1 MWHIKRDIGAVKYL
15 TMTETLPTLDHA
27 EILAALPTKKEQID
41 YAVRTLNG
49 STSANVMQWLSDHGI
64 RVSRSMVSP
73 AVNKYLAATN
83 NPDMGTVID
92 FAPHP
97 DHHHQPPCAEHTSPA
112 APAAPAA
119 PATPDTTTPDL
130 PAPGPPLASP
140 PVAALAPP
148 NWVSAAFYAA
158 ALLGL
163 TISLNT
169 SWRFFD
175 QVLAIPVAERVLMF
189 AAAEFALIVC
199 GAAMAV
205 SVRHTGRP
213 APGPKMIVWAMCAVA
228 AYMAVAEAA
237 STAEAIGRILLGPA
251 LATIMLH
258 LGLGLDIRLRRH
270 RAPNRTAARI
280 WTEIRERA
288 LSRLGLADDERSA
301 AQRTRD
307 RKALKA
313 AALSRPRRAPWS
325 RPARLE
331 RAVLSAGIADDPALR
346 HRMLARVAACQ
357 NAHRLGEL
365 AQTTA
370 LQYR

>member
-1 MWHIKRDIGAVKYL
+1 MKRDIRPIKYR

-27 EILAALPTKKEQID
+27 EILAALPTKKEQIE
-41 YAVRTLNG
+41 YAVRTLKG
-49 STSANVMQWLSDHGI
+49 STSANIMQWLSDHGI

-83 NPDMGTVID
+83 NPEMGTVID
-92 FAPHP
+92 FIPNTE
-97 DHHHQPPCAEHTSPA
+97 QPPATDPDTVITV
-112 APAAPAA
+112 
-119 PATPDTTTPDL
+119 TPDPSVTRGSTADR
-130 PAPGPPLASP
+130 GP
-140 PVAALAPP
+140 VQVPP

-158 ALLGL
+158 AILGL

-270 RAPNRTAARI
+270 RTPNRTAARI
-280 WTEIRERA
+280 WTELRERA
-288 LSRLGLADDERSA
+288 LSRLGLADDQRSA

-331 RAVLSAGIADDPALR
+331 RAVLAAGIADDPALR